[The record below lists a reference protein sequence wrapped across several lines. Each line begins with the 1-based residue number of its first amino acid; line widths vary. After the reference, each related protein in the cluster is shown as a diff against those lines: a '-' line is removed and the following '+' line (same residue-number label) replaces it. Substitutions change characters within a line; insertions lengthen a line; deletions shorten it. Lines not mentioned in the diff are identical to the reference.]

1 MIINTI
7 FDKQRT
13 GSKNRNL
20 GKKNP
25 CSNMLVIPTKG
36 IVKLCSSKS
45 LPINLNVIE
54 ISWVLGRLMQ
64 PSSTPQQLILPFLDT
79 QEENKFYEP
88 LFKRIGLV
96 SCNEGLKARTSPH
109 IQSRSNRKGKH
120 ISSTH
125 CCRLLGT
132 YLQIGTPRQDN
143 KLYPNFVNNQLFFTE
158 ILTI

>member
-79 QEENKFYEP
+79 QEENKFYKP
-88 LFKRIGLV
+88 LFKRVGLV
-96 SCNEGLKARTSPH
+96 MKDSKARTSPH

-143 KLYPNFVNNQLFFTE
+143 KSYPNFVNNQLFF
-158 ILTI
+158 LLRF